1 MKANKSPHPG
11 DQCHRKICYPWNGT
25 LLLVNA
31 PSILLLMKQVRDY
44 IMMCILC
51 MYVKKIYHYHYLIVM
66 AQYDFGYHPRTHYL
80 ATSFGCKQY
89 IATTASSTSPLRNWT
104 KNHKTKNIAQIHK
117 AKVFMWGMVNI
128 YLSFYKSCNIYMYV
142 LGVSFFRASPIVFQ
156 LKPSKPCLNV
166 TSNHETIHNN
176 LQHGSCQFLDF
187 GQKIC
192 HVLASWLYIKYT

>member
-11 DQCHRKICYPWNGT
+11 RPVSSENVCYPWNGT

-31 PSILLLMKQVRDY
+31 PSILLLMKQVRDLDIIYY
-44 IMMCILC
+44 ITMCILC
-51 MYVKKIYHYHYLIVM
+51 MYVKLKNIYIYIHAYHYHSIIVM

-104 KNHKTKNIAQIHK
+104 KTHKTKNIAQIHK

-128 YLSFYKSCNIYMYV
+128 YFYCKAGMLWVN
-142 LGVSFFRASPIVFQ
+142 
-156 LKPSKPCLNV
+156 
-166 TSNHETIHNN
+166 
-176 LQHGSCQFLDF
+176 
-187 GQKIC
+187 
-192 HVLASWLYIKYT
+192 